1 MRWGVKKGKNLTCK
15 PIFYV
20 KNHPNLSHFYTNLGA
35 HFLSLTFFC
44 WSQFEK
50 KLLLKW
56 SLIFDSSPLYQFS
69 KFNNFLWWSQKG
81 KLKIDSTTIG
91 PFLTLFKWIYVLND
105 LFIWMNF
112 FSRYY
117 AFWKHPWKYLR
128 MNLAKRGRK
137 LPNQSTP
144 MYLVYITMSWV

>member
-1 MRWGVKKGKNLTCK
+1 MIESFPSFSFSIWEHIFCRW
-15 PIFYV
+15 
-20 KNHPNLSHFYTNLGA
+20 
-35 HFLSLTFFC
+35 HFLLKSIL
-44 WSQFEK
+44 K

-128 MNLAKRGRK
+128 MNLEKRGRK